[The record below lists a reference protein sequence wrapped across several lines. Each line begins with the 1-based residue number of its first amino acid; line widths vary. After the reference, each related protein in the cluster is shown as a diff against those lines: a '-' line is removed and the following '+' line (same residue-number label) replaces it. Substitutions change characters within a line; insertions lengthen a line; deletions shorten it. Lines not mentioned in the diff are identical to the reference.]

1 MKRSFIGCSAGFASG
16 NKMKSI
22 TVDCQNHRLTME
34 LLGLRLRLEK
44 EDLGNEARR
53 EIEERIRALETTL
66 QMD

>member
-1 MKRSFIGCSAGFASG
+1 MMKTT
-16 NKMKSI
+16 

-44 EDLGNEARR
+44 EDLDREERR
-53 EIEERIRALETTL
+53 EIEQRIRALETTL